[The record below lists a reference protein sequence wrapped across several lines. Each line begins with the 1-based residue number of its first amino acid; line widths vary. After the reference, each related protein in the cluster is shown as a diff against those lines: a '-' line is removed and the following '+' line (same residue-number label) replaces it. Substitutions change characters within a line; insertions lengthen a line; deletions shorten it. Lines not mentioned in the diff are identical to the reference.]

1 MLPDTSG
8 RFGLTQIFDWDG
20 TRFTTPMSSTQVAN
34 EAPHYDS
41 VWGAFEPSMWDADH
55 PGMIVSRY
63 MLPVEDDNLVSG
75 HDLNWW
81 KANHPTWILYAC
93 DSNNNPTTHLAW
105 STTGFPDVPLDFHNP
120 DVISYQM
127 SIMIP
132 YLRANGYNT
141 LAVDN
146 TNLTNYLEGPNPP
159 VEGLSAQPGWYGCGI
174 YDANGN
180 FVRRYNGPGTS
191 SAFAA
196 DMINWIS
203 TVKAALA
210 PYGIHLL
217 SNHPLGSL
225 SDPNELAFLSH
236 IDGMVLEN
244 GFTQYGRYQL
254 SSWGGVSSLVRNG
267 LAWMEYT
274 QQHHVAFLVT
284 DYFCYAG
291 TQPATGAPCSNDP
304 STLTASQ
311 VDWAL
316 ATYAIG
322 NEGGADVYTSP
333 HGGAV
338 YSYRPEYAQRYGTP
352 CASYA
357 TSGSLYYR
365 RFQNGFAVV
374 NASYASQTIPLPA
387 GHTYTDIEGRAVS
400 SPLTVGPADAY
411 MLLTGG
417 NGCS

>member
-1 MLPDTSG
+1 MLPDTTG
-8 RFGLTQIFDWDG
+8 RFGLVQIFDWDG
-20 TRFTTPMSSTQVAN
+20 SRFTTPMSSSQIQS

-41 VWGAFEPSMWDADH
+41 VWGAFNPSAWDGAH
-55 PGMIVSRY
+55 PGMYVSRY
-63 MLPVEDDNLVSG
+63 MLPVEDDNLISG
-75 HDLNWW
+75 HDLAWW

-105 STTGFPDVPLDFHNP
+105 SGTGFPDVPLDFHNP
-120 DVISYQM
+120 DVINYQ
-127 SIMIP
+127 INLVIP

-146 TNLTNYLEGPNPP
+146 TNLTNYLMAPNPP
-159 VEGLSAQPGWYGCGI
+159 IEGQSAQSGWYGCGI

-180 FVRRYNGPGTS
+180 FVRRYNGPGVS

-196 DMINWIS
+196 DMLNWIATMKS
-203 TVKAALA
+203 ALA
-210 PYGIHLL
+210 SNGMKLF

-225 SDPNELAFLSH
+225 SDPNEQALLSH
-236 IDGMVLEN
+236 IDGMVDEN
-244 GFTQYGRYQL
+244 GFTHYGQYQL
-254 SSWGGVSSLVRNG
+254 SSWGGVSGLFQSA
-267 LAWMEYT
+267 LAWMEYA

-284 DYFCYAG
+284 DYYCRDG
-291 TQPATGAPCSNDP
+291 VQPTTGAACSNDP

-322 NEGGADVYTSP
+322 NEGGADLFTSP

-338 YSYRPEYAQRYGTP
+338 PSYRPEYAQRYGAP
-352 CASYA
+352 CGAYG
-357 TSGSLYYR
+357 TQGSVYVR
-365 RFQNGFAVV
+365 RFQNG
-374 NASYASQTIPLPA
+374 YAIANPTYTTQMVTLPS
-387 GHTYTDIEGRAVS
+387 GHAYTDIEGRQVS
-400 SPLTVGPADAY
+400 NPLSVGPADGY
-411 MLLTGG
+411 MLITGG